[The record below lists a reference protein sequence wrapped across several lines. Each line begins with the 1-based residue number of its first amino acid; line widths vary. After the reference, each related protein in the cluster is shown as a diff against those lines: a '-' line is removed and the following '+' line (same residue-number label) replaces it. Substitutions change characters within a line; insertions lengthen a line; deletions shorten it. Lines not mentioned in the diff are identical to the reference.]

1 MNDNAIII
9 SLNDACAVTSL
20 SRASINRL
28 RDAGGFPREVV
39 LGERRIGFV
48 KSEVVAWVDARINA
62 RVAA

>member
-9 SLNDACAVTSL
+9 SLNDACALTSL

-28 RDAGGFPREVV
+28 RDAGGFPCEVI

-48 KSEVVAWVDARINA
+48 RTEVLAWVDARINA
-62 RVAA
+62 RAAA